1 MSIIFKE
8 DTHQYFN
15 TENGREYLS
24 GTKFLHLFEP
34 EFDSY
39 NISLRVA
46 SKEGRTQQEVLDE
59 WKETSRIACET
70 GTKIHAI
77 MENFIKFND
86 VNEEYIFEILDRWA
100 EDVLAK
106 ILIMLKQYIQKD
118 CCGLT
123 NLKSQVLLTF

>member
-1 MSIIFKE
+1 MPILVTVLGKVTIKGSKLHI
-8 DTHQYFN
+8 QNFN
-15 TENGREYLS
+15 TENGKEYLS

-46 SKEGRTQQEVLDE
+46 AKEGRTQEEVLNE

-86 VNEEYIFEILDRWA
+86 VNEEYDILYKTFKKCAASLPPEKFRKG
-100 EDVLAK
+100 E
-106 ILIMLKQYIQKD
+106 
-118 CCGLT
+118 LT
-123 NLKSQVLLTF
+123 A